1 MSKHRAQGTNRLPL
15 VDAAQD
21 AHSAAERF
29 DTSDQARAGE
39 RTSKGRLPVQ
49 LTSFVGRERE
59 VAEVEGLLVDH
70 RLLTL
75 TGPGGSGKT
84 RLALAV
90 AFEVV
95 GSFENGV
102 WFVELAPLTDPNLV
116 PQAVANA
123 VGAREAPGRP
133 LDETLFEHL
142 RDKELLLILD
152 NCEHLVEACAKLA
165 DALLR
170 SCPRMRILATSRER
184 LSVGGEGA
192 WLVPSLDMPDLL
204 GLGRGL
210 SADELME
217 FSAVRLFVERAQDA
231 VPAFGLT
238 ERNAPVVAKL
248 CRRLDGIPL
257 AIELAAARVR
267 VLSVEQISSRL
278 EDSFALLAGGS
289 RMADPRQRT
298 LRAAI
303 DWSHEL
309 LSEGE
314 RVLFRRLSVFAGGF
328 GLEAAE
334 KVCGGEGI
342 QEADV
347 LELLSRLV
355 EKSLVLVVERDGE
368 ARYRMLETV
377 KRYGQERLEGGEEAE
392 RIRERHAGYCLA
404 LAEEAETEL
413 REQEAWL
420 GRLERE
426 HDNFRAA
433 LRWALDT
440 EDAEEQA
447 TGRAQLGLRL
457 AAALAQG
464 RFWNAY
470 GVGEGLRWLERGLAK
485 TTAST
490 SPVRAKAFRQA
501 GYLAIWRGD
510 YQRGG
515 ALLEEGM
522 ALYKELGDDPG
533 VAISLFHLGQMA
545 VHGRDRERTKALRVE
560 AEALRKRLTD
570 RQATGFLL
578 VFLGMA
584 AQDEENHDR
593 AVALL
598 EESLVLN
605 RELGDM
611 LGTAVCLTGLGVSA
625 LELGDSERAA
635 VLYEEDLRLLRR
647 LRDKTGTSYGLR
659 GMAGVAA
666 LRGDAS
672 RAARLWGADE
682 ALRETIGLPLSRFDR
697 AHPDYEGL
705 LAAARSR
712 FDDETSW
719 EAARADGRTMSP
731 DDAIEYALGTEEA
744 VAPPP
749 EDTTTS
755 SLLSEREAEILKL
768 VAEGLTNPQIAQRL
782 YLSPRTIGQHLRSVY
797 RKLGVPTRAAA
808 AREAAERGLV

>member
-15 VDAAQD
+15 LDGAQD
-21 AHSAAERF
+21 APSATERF

-39 RTSKGRLPVQ
+39 HASKGVLPVE
-49 LTSFVGRERE
+49 LTSFVGREHE
-59 VAEVEGLLVDH
+59 VAEVEGLLADH

-95 GSFENGV
+95 GSFENGA

-116 PQAVANA
+116 PQAVAHA
-123 VGAREAPGRP
+123 LGVREAPGRS

-142 RDKELLLILD
+142 QDKELLLILD
-152 NCEHLVEACAKLA
+152 NCEHLVEACAMLA
-165 DALLR
+165 NALLR
-170 SCPRMRILATSRER
+170 SCPRARILATSRES
-184 LSVGGEGA
+184 LGVGGEGA
-192 WLVPSLDMPDLL
+192 WLVPPLDMPDLL

-210 SADELME
+210 SAEELCSYE
-217 FSAVRLFVERAQDA
+217 AVRLFVERAKDA
-231 VPAFGLT
+231 VPDFGLT

-278 EDSFALLAGGS
+278 EESFALLAGGN
-289 RMADPRQRT
+289 RTADPRQRT

-334 KVCGGEGI
+334 KVCAGEGI
-342 QEADV
+342 QEVDV

-368 ARYRMLETV
+368 TRYRMLETV
-377 KRYGQERLEGGEEAE
+377 KRYGQERLEGSEGAE
-392 RIRERHAGYCLA
+392 RIRERHAGCYLA
-404 LAEEAETEL
+404 LAEEAEPEL
-413 REQEAWL
+413 REQAAWL

-433 LRWALDT
+433 LQWALD
-440 EDAEEQA
+440 AEEPA

-485 TTAST
+485 TAAST

-545 VHGRDRERTKALRVE
+545 VHGGDRERTQALRVE

-584 AQDEENHDR
+584 AQDEGNHDL

-598 EESLVLN
+598 EESLALS

-635 VLYEEDLRLLRR
+635 AFYEEDLRLLRR

-659 GMAGVAA
+659 GMACVAA
-666 LRGDAS
+666 LRGDAT

-712 FDDETSW
+712 FDEASW
-719 EAARADGRTMSP
+719 EAARAEGRTMSP
-731 DDAIEYALGTEEA
+731 DDAIGYALGPEEA
-744 VAPPP
+744 ATLPP
-749 EDTTTS
+749 EDNTSTS

-768 VAEGLTNPQIAQRL
+768 VAEGLTNPQIAKKL
-782 YLSPRTIGQHLRSVY
+782 YLSPRTVGQHLRSVY
-797 RKLGVPTRAAA
+797 RKLGVSSRAAA
-808 AREAAERGLV
+808 VNEATRRGLI